1 MENKIAIVMAMTALM
16 VAALAAP
23 IVMAEDVEYTASV
36 VTSNIVV
43 AQMNTAF
50 GDLLAGASNE
60 LSPSL
65 NLTNSGGAA
74 ADVDAKFTT
83 NVGGLFGLV
92 SGTDVIGG
100 SNFEI
105 GTDGNEAALNDV
117 GSDTA
122 LGPNNQVPA
131 GSSVNYDAI
140 LTVPGS
146 QAVGSYTGNVRLTFT
161 AVT

>member
-23 IVMAEDVEYTASV
+23 IVMADDVEYTVSV
-36 VTSNIVV
+36 VTSDMVV
-43 AQMNTAF
+43 APINTAF
-50 GDLLAGASNE
+50 GDLLAGASKE
-60 LSPSL
+60 LSSSL

-83 NVGGLFGLV
+83 NVSGLYGLV
-92 SGTDVIGG
+92 SGTDVIGAG
-100 SNFEI
+100 NFSI
-105 GTDGNEAALNDV
+105 GTDGNEDALNDA

-122 LGPNNQVPA
+122 LGLNNQVPA
-131 GSSVNYDAI
+131 GSSVYYDAI
-140 LTVPGS
+140 LTVPAS